1 LVLLALVEPCLSITI
16 SKRNQTLGFFVFN
29 YQPFATVPMKPLYFT
44 LVFGLILSLSS
55 LSQVNPSLKEEIKLY
70 PNPVSEGFIY
80 VNFGRWGHGSE
91 HVEIYDITGNK
102 VVEAIVNTGAKNNHR
117 LDLSTLSYG
126 HYFILVKSKNEI
138 YSARI
143 TVN

>member
-1 LVLLALVEPCLSITI
+1 
-16 SKRNQTLGFFVFN
+16 
-29 YQPFATVPMKPLYFT
+29 MKPLYFT
-44 LVFGLILSLSS
+44 LVFGLILSFPSF
-55 LSQVNPSLKEEIKLY
+55 SQVDPSLKEEIKLF
-70 PNPVSEGFIY
+70 PNPVSGGFIY
-80 VNFGRWGHGSE
+80 INFGRWAHGFE
-91 HVEIYDITGNK
+91 RVEIYDVTGNK
-102 VVEAIVNTGAKNNHR
+102 VIEAIVNTNSKNNHR